1 MSGFTRSNFKY
12 YIDWLSCLNENNRT
26 NAISPLVKSII
37 VESLDFMVAEFSG
50 EFVNGF
56 NQMVFFTQGDVK
68 IFYRKLCLLTI
79 KCLMK
84 GRI

>member
-37 VESLDFMVAEFSG
+37 VESLDFMVAEFFE
-50 EFVNGF
+50 EFVH
-56 NQMVFFTQGDVK
+56 K
-68 IFYRKLCLLTI
+68 ITSSTN
-79 KCLMK
+79 
-84 GRI
+84 